1 MVNPATVTLIRRARS
16 PTGWIFVHNGPAM
29 PDAPRE
35 QALVIDNAV
44 EGDLT
49 DVRRMMQEYVSWIG
63 SDLSFQGFAR
73 ELDALPG
80 DYTPPDGAL
89 LVARQAGANIGMVAL
104 RRRDARRCE
113 MKRLFVRPAGRGSG
127 AGRALA
133 MRVIQEARTRGYAE
147 MVLDTLPIMGRAQEM
162 YVALGFRDIEPYYPS
177 PIAGTRYM
185 ALTL

>member
-1 MVNPATVTLIRRARS
+1 MPSDR
-16 PTGWIFVHNGPAM
+16 PAM
-29 PDAPRE
+29 
-35 QALVIDNAV
+35 VIEYAGA
-44 EGDLT
+44 GDLAE
-49 DVRRMMQEYVSWIG
+49 VRQMMEEYAAWIG

-73 ELDALPG
+73 ELEQLPG
-80 DYTPPDGAL
+80 DYAPPDGVL
-89 LVARQAGANIGMVAL
+89 LVARQTAGITGMVAL
-104 RRRDARRCE
+104 RRRDGRRCE

-127 AGRALA
+127 VGRALA
-133 MRVIQEARTRGYAE
+133 VRVIQEARARGYAE